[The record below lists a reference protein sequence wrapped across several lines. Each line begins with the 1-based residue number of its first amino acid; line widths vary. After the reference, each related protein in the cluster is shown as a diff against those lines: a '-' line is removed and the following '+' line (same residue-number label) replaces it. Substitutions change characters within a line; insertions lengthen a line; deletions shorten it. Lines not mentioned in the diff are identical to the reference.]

1 MTPGACPTDGDTP
14 RMSIE
19 VPVLEVLALADRL
32 RRAAELGPR
41 AAGRPAPPADAG
53 ELAPDLRRFHDAVD
67 LAARALGTE
76 LEVLGDAVEAA
87 GRSWLALDADL
98 LRHRGQVE
106 TR

>member
-1 MTPGACPTDGDTP
+1 
-14 RMSIE
+14 MSVE
-19 VPVLEVLALADRL
+19 VPVLEVLGLADRL

-41 AAGRPAPPADAG
+41 AAGRLAPPADAG
-53 ELAPDLRRFHDAVD
+53 ELTADLHRFHDALD

-76 LEVLGDAVEAA
+76 LEVLGDAVDAA

-98 LRHRGQVE
+98 LRHRGAVA